1 MQCFISFLIPI
12 LQVSINSAFHN
23 NIEIFFLLL
32 LKDFATHHM
41 NMPWSFEIT
50 EILFILKGI
59 RNDFVAHSY
68 I

>member
-1 MQCFISFLIPI
+1 
-12 LQVSINSAFHN
+12 
-23 NIEIFFLLL
+23 
-32 LKDFATHHM
+32 M